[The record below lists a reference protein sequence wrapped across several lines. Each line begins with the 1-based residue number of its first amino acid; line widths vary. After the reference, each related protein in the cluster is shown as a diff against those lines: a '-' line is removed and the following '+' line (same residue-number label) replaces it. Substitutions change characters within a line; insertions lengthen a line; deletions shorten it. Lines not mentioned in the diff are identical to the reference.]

1 MAAVIFNQIFRRPP
15 NVSRSRSAITSSK
28 AFRIAIFKNWGGS
41 QDRQTSRPGHDDAPG
56 HGTFSVNERQERQG
70 RNPQTGK
77 PIKIAAAR
85 VVKFKPGK
93 ALKEAVR

>member
-1 MAAVIFNQIFRRPP
+1 MEKTLNALING
-15 NVSRSRSAITSSK
+15 ITSILQAEGK
-28 AFRIAIFKNWGGS
+28 LTLAGL
-41 QDRQTSRPGHDDAPG
+41 
-56 HGTFSVNERQERQG
+56 GTFSVNERQERQG

-93 ALKEAVR
+93 VLKEAVR